1 MLPVWKADNYP
12 WLRDADSQGMQEVI
26 RHLDRAYAGF
36 FEKRTRHPQFKKKHG
51 ARQSISYPQR
61 VRLDGSQVYLPKVG
75 WVTAVVH
82 RVIRGAIKTV
92 TVSKNACGHYFASIL
107 VEDGTPDAQP
117 IRNVERSQVIGIDM
131 GIKDVI
137 TDSRGRKS
145 GNPHFLR
152 GVLKQL
158 RRHQRAF
165 SRKIEAAK
173 KRYAAAKAA
182 HEGAPPFRL
191 RDFFGAN
198 MAKARE
204 RLAKLHQHVANSRN
218 DWQHKLSRQTKTKRL
233 LPRRCI
239 SKG

>member
-1 MLPVWKADNYP
+1 
-12 WLRDADSQGMQEVI
+12 
-26 RHLDRAYAGF
+26 
-36 FEKRTRHPQFKKKHG
+36 
-51 ARQSISYPQR
+51 
-61 VRLDGSQVYLPKVG
+61 VYLPKVG

-131 GIKDVI
+131 GIKDVV

-218 DWQHKLSRQTKTKRL
+218 DWQHKLSRQLADENQAVAAETLHIKGMMKNRHLSRAIAEVGWRGLLTKVDYKLRRKGGL
-233 LPRRCI
+233 LVKIDKWFPS
-239 SKG
+239 SKTCSCCGTVNQTLTMK